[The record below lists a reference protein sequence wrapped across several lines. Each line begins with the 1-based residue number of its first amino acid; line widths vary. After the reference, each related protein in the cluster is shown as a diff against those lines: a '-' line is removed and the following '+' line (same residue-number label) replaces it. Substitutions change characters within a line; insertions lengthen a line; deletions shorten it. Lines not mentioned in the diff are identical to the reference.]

1 MDEKQQ
7 LMELYKEF
15 IYTKENFVSRSF
27 ATNKFYIVVLTLCMF
42 GLVGLKEYANATSS
56 ISVLAVALAGM
67 VFSLLL
73 WANQDA
79 YAYLL
84 KLKFSAVIDKMEEQM
99 CFQPCIKEKEAII
112 DQAKKKRNY
121 VFADVQKTFALT
133 TFAIFMAAFIWD
145 ITPIIADTWN
155 TVVSIFS

>member
-27 ATNKFYIVVLTLCMF
+27 ATNKFYIVILTLCLLA
-42 GLVGLKEYANATSS
+42 LVWLVDSTHSS
-56 ISVLAVALAGM
+56 GSVMIIALSLAGM
-67 VFSLLL
+67 TFALLL

-84 KLKFSAVIDKMEEQM
+84 KLKFNAVIDKMEEQF

-121 VFADVQKTFALT
+121 VFADVQKTFALIG
-133 TFAIFMAAFIWD
+133 FAIFMAAFLWNFI
-145 ITPIIADTWN
+145 PILCDTWS
-155 TVVSIFS
+155 VIFSS